1 MELRSSRP
9 VCLKLIG
16 VNWTRFSHTCLG
28 PIRHLVGLLCSF
40 SSGNRNMR
48 YFPIAVDMRK
58 KLQLKQRAQKWL
70 RGIHQFHQSNPGAE
84 WMSSYSE
91 WPRYQISKQ
100 LPSKFCNHR
109 DRPQTSFQK
118 RPLIVSV
125 WKLVLPSHNLVELRW
140 FNHPLFLSLPSY

>member
-1 MELRSSRP
+1 MELRASRP
-9 VCLKLIG
+9 VCLKLIE
-16 VNWTRFSHTCLG
+16 VYWIRFSHTCLG

-58 KLQLKQRAQKWL
+58 KLQLKLWAHKWL
-70 RGIHQFHQSNPGAE
+70 RGIHRFHQSSPGAV

-100 LPSKFCNHR
+100 LPSKFCNHTGR
-109 DRPQTSFQK
+109 LQTSFRK

-125 WKLVLPSHNLVELRW
+125 WKLVLLSHNLVELLW
-140 FNHPLFLSLPSY
+140 FNHPLVLSIPSY